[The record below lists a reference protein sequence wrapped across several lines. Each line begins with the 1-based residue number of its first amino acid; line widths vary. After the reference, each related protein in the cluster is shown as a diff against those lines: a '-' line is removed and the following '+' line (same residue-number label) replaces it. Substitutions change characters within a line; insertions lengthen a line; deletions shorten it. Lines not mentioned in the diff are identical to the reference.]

1 MPPAEPSPVLLALD
15 ALAMATAASCQAGT
29 AQSEAIRKAFVG
41 VVDGA
46 LADARRHIRAA
57 LDESVAPSVE
67 AEETLIERRD
77 RMADRW
83 RAVAQEYLDQRPL
96 DSIVHPVEQRDA
108 LAQWLAM
115 HLPEGLR
122 REVIP
127 DSAEPTLFGHA
138 VGDGLDQERADAR
151 LAVELLRSIL
161 NDHVMAD
168 RNVYEAQAQGDAV
181 IITFGGSMVL
191 SGPKLDLLVDLHVP
205 STERE

>member
-57 LDESVAPSVE
+57 LDETEGP
-67 AEETLIERRD
+67 LIERRD
-77 RMADRW
+77 RLADRW
-83 RAVAQEYLDQRPL
+83 SAVAQEYLDQRPL
-96 DSIVHPVEQRDA
+96 DSIVHPIEQRDA

-127 DSAEPTLFGHA
+127 TPSLDDQHATLFGQP

-161 NDHVMAD
+161 NDHVMPD
-168 RNVYEAQAQGDAV
+168 RNIYEAQAQGDAV
-181 IITFGGSMVL
+181 IVSFGGSMVL
-191 SGPKLDLLVDLHVP
+191 SGQKLDLLADLHVP